1 MKKENKYL
9 HNLSKGFE
17 NSDIKLIEDTL
28 WDFYYKFYEI
38 MDTKEEEKYDI
49 YETELLQYLYSII
62 INERLPKKEIAANY
76 DLINER
82 MLYFIV
88 QPFWEKLIKMIKP
101 EILNATSKNDPGENN
116 GENLLTELNYLAEY
130 IFFRHDYEISNKQ
143 FIRKELIDAIEEQL
157 VAFSNLILM
166 GCEKFD
172 NTVSDIND
180 NKMLKK
186 FQGNSLAKRK
196 NSNEKNYK
204 RVAKILKVADDT
216 FAQLKI
222 SQKTACEIV
231 NCNEFSF
238 ARWKNY
244 NNNFDLF
251 LKWQGEMSEDEI
263 ETIKKEI
270 RDHLKLHS
278 DM

>member
-9 HNLSKGFE
+9 LNLSKGFD
-17 NSDIKLIEDTL
+17 NGNIKLIEDTL
-28 WDFYYKFYEI
+28 WDFYHYFYESV
-38 MDTKEEEKYDI
+38 DTKEEEMYDI
-49 YETELLQYLYSII
+49 YETEILQYLYNLILK
-62 INERLPKKEIAANY
+62 ERLPKEEIGANY

-82 MLYFIV
+82 LLYFIV
-88 QPFWEKLIKMIKP
+88 QPFWEKLIKKINA
-101 EILNATSKNDPGENN
+101 EILNETSKNDPGENN
-116 GENLLTELNYLAEY
+116 SENLLTELNYLAEY

-143 FIRKELIDAIEEQL
+143 FIRKELIEFIEEQL

-166 GCEKFD
+166 GREINENK
-172 NTVSDIND
+172 NIDID
-180 NKMLKK
+180 DYKMLKK

-196 NSNEKNYK
+196 NSSEKNYK
-204 RVAKILKVADDT
+204 KVAKILKVADDS
-216 FAQLKI
+216 FVQLKI

-231 NCNEFSF
+231 NCNEYSF

-251 LKWQGEMSEDEI
+251 LKWQGEMSEEEV

-270 RDHLKLHS
+270 RNHLKLHS